1 MAHLLALAPVAP
13 AAVLRRVQRV
23 WVERDRGCRRLR
35 LGGGFVIRAEHA
47 KRESTVV
54 SRVLCPPKGEGWG
67 GSVSEVIWR
76 QQCEEGV
83 ATREGAPA
91 VGRSPPGEE
100 RLCGGVMR
108 IGSRAQSARPGAVHM
123 RMQCPQ
129 GAEGLAPTLPP
140 SLGLGGGAYPGVDL
154 PPPQCSVEVRGG
166 STESMNSKVKPAAD
180 IEAISN
186 HAASFGPYRVW
197 ARRGYSGKVDRRF

>member
-67 GSVSEVIWR
+67 GSVSEVIWG
-76 QQCEEGV
+76 QQDSGHGR
-83 ATREGAPA
+83 AG
-91 VGRSPPGEE
+91 VGR
-100 RLCGGVMR
+100 
-108 IGSRAQSARPGAVHM
+108 
-123 RMQCPQ
+123 
-129 GAEGLAPTLPP
+129 
-140 SLGLGGGAYPGVDL
+140 
-154 PPPQCSVEVRGG
+154 
-166 STESMNSKVKPAAD
+166 
-180 IEAISN
+180 
-186 HAASFGPYRVW
+186 VW
-197 ARRGYSGKVDRRF
+197 RHGKVSPL